1 MEVEMDWK
9 KFDGSFYLELAIIS
23 MRDCMEKDK
32 KAKDRMSML
41 IDAKASCAKNP
52 LETALWLTYGEFLD
66 PEVTKA
72 SGVSIE
78 EDNV

>member
-52 LETALWLTYGEFLD
+52 LETALWLTYGDFLD
-66 PEVTKA
+66 PEVTRA

-78 EDNV
+78 GDNV

>member
-1 MEVEMDWK
+1 MDWK

-78 EDNV
+78 GDNV

>member
-78 EDNV
+78 GDNV